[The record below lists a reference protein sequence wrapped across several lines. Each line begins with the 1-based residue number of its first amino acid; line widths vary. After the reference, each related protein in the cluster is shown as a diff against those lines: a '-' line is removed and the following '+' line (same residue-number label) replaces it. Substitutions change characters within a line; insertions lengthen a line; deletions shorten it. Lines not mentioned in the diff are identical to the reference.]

1 MWEVPL
7 WKKKDCLW
15 KKKNYL
21 KQKND
26 LRGGLSERIKI
37 SSNAKKKKKKEKKW
51 KGNIKK
57 RFYGEIW
64 KENCRNALSLSA
76 YSRLISVERKN

>member
-7 WKKKDCLW
+7 WEKRDCLQKKKFS
-15 KKKNYL
+15 L

-26 LRGGLSERIKI
+26 LQGRLSEPIKI
-37 SSNAKKKKKKEKKW
+37 SSNAKKKKKKEKNW

-64 KENCRNALSLSA
+64 KKNCRNALSLHTA
-76 YSRLISVERKN
+76 D